1 MVASDKPLLHVAV
14 TEWLVPAAMTATT
27 AAVSRRR
34 TTSMMIYIVLDMI
47 VLQSIWICIAWLY
60 CQQHDQEQ
68 QIGYDEAVQHANY
81 GL

>member
-1 MVASDKPLLHVAV
+1 
-14 TEWLVPAAMTATT
+14 
-27 AAVSRRR
+27 
-34 TTSMMIYIVLDMI
+34 MMIYIVLDMI